1 MRRIRS
7 TAPDYEYEMDEGDG
21 GRKREA
27 GQDSAPAQKK
37 KRLFI
42 RELKYMMHGFG
53 DDLNPHT
60 GEVFWCAR
68 ATI

>member
-1 MRRIRS
+1 
-7 TAPDYEYEMDEGDG
+7 MDEGDSG
-21 GRKREA
+21 TGRKREA
-27 GQDSAPAQKK
+27 VQQDSGPAQKK

-60 GEVFWCAR
+60 GEQLSLNIMNLRSRMDPQALKE
-68 ATI
+68 

>member
-7 TAPDYEYEMDEGDG
+7 TAPDSGYDMDEGDS

-27 GQDSAPAQKK
+27 TQDSGPAQKK

-60 GEVFWCAR
+60 GEVFWRACA
-68 ATI
+68 I